1 MGNLYDTVIDMVAA
15 KVPGGTE
22 TEGDYIGEDGL
33 LYCGHCRTRK
43 QCQVEVMGRVRIM
56 PVMCQCQ
63 QAQQEAKE
71 RAEAEQNR
79 MRTIERMRRSCFY
92 PATELEGWRFDVDNR
107 EKPRT
112 SEAMRRYAEQWDNMR
127 AQSMGLLL
135 YGPVGVGKSFFA
147 ACIANELIERGI
159 PARMTSFPE
168 IVNTMQGMYGSR
180 QEYLDRLVS
189 YPLLVIDDLG
199 VERGSDYML
208 EMVYSVVNTRYQTGL
223 PLIVTTNIPIEE
235 IKEPANLKY
244 QRIYDRI
251 LERCHP
257 VKIEGK
263 SLRREAVK
271 AKFSERNK
279 LLGL

>member
-15 KVPGGTE
+15 KVPGGAE
-22 TEGDYIGEDGL
+22 AGGDYIGEDGL
-33 LYCGHCRTRK
+33 LYCGKCRTRK
-43 QCQVEVMGRVRIM
+43 QYQVEVMGRLRNM
-56 PVMCQCQ
+56 PVMCECQ
-63 QAQQEAKE
+63 REKQEVADRE
-71 RAEAEQNR
+71 EAERVR
-79 MRTIERMRRSCFY
+79 MRTVERMRRSCFY
-92 PATELEGWRFDVDNR
+92 PATELEGWRFGVDNR

-112 SEAMRRYAEQWDNMR
+112 SEAMRRYAERWDNMR

-159 PARMTSFPE
+159 PARMTSFPK
-168 IVNTMQGMYGSR
+168 IVNTMQGMYGGR

-199 VERGSDYML
+199 VERDSDYML
-208 EMVYSVVNTRYQTGL
+208 EMVYSVVNARYLTGL

-235 IKEPANLKY
+235 IKEPADLKY

-271 AKFSERNK
+271 TKFAERNK